1 MDRAE
6 DFEMPSPK
14 RARLE
19 AQELDTS
26 QDRATAIDDMDDLYD
41 SPSTPTASV
50 PRSLQSHTPALEKAS
65 STTIPKFPQLPGL
78 GVLCDDQQPL
88 KEVGQPFLHK
98 SESVV
103 PSQAITP
110 AENLSDNPNTG
121 PKQASQGGNEL
132 KVASEAEA
140 HPDHKASVFEGA
152 VYVEDTPQKDGNK
165 AEDTLQRV
173 HKGKESAPIQEREAT
188 LDAKLQQATIGSQS
202 PEQETRSRTAV
213 ESQLA
218 DSDTAPAGE
227 AQNGVLQETE
237 AVRDGEGHKE
247 TTSLKL
253 NTVDST
259 KAIAST
265 EPTFGELAETNKSN
279 ADAEF
284 ELDSSPLG
292 SSSDVPSN
300 TSSSDDDSEV
310 DDYEMLSPEEQAR
323 RLMAEDGGSDDG
335 RASKGGNAVSGVLR
349 TTNEKPDEVVP
360 KPDITVTP
368 DIKIEELG
376 RVENLVENLALIKA
390 NTSGEYQVLES
401 GSVLCL
407 EDRSVIGVIAETL
420 GRVQQ
425 PYYSVRFTNTAAITE
440 AGISQNT
447 RIFYVEQHS
456 STVFT
461 QPLKAFKGSDASNLH
476 DEEVGDDELEFS
488 DDEAEAEHKRQVK
501 LQKRARHGARDGQ
514 TDGFSRGLQQRPG
527 GPNNRYGRGLP
538 SWPEHPPVPAD
549 LSLNY
554 DDADDA
560 NTKNEDEDELYTPLA
575 RPTNLHEMMA
585 GKPPS
590 VESNGSRGNS
600 SRAGRSGGR
609 GGRQRHRSNRGLD
622 RGGKFDRREH
632 ANPRENGHSHG
643 RQNSPPMPQRNG
655 FSLPSKNSLP
665 PRPPHQ
671 GNGYGSLSS
680 QHNGYQTQQS
690 PLQASNYP
698 PQSQANSYPS
708 CPSQYPNNYAHSY
721 SQPQQ
726 HQGYPSPYP
735 YQQYNSQYYQPQHSS
750 PQNYQSQQSFP
761 PQGQYSAQ
769 QAPSMPPSPTN
780 IPPGAHINP
789 AFFQQQAH
797 SQPQA
802 WQQPDPEA
810 ARRVQE
816 GLNLLR
822 GFGGGGHAPK

>member
-1 MDRAE
+1 
-6 DFEMPSPK
+6 MPLPK

-19 AQELDTS
+19 AQEPDTS
-26 QDRATAIDDMDDLYD
+26 QDRATTIDDMDDLYD
-41 SPSTPTASV
+41 SPSTPTASI
-50 PRSLQSHTPALEKAS
+50 PRSLQSHAPALEKVS
-65 STTIPKFPQLPGL
+65 SATIPKFPQLPGL
-78 GVLCDDQQPL
+78 GVLYDDQQPL
-88 KEVGQPFLHK
+88 KEAGQPLLHK
-98 SESVV
+98 SETVV

-110 AENLSDNPNTG
+110 TKNPSDNPNTG
-121 PKQASQGGNEL
+121 QEQAAQDGNEP

-140 HPDHKASVFEGA
+140 HLDHNASIFEGA
-152 VYVEDTPQKDGNK
+152 MSVEDSPQKNRNK
-165 AEDTLQRV
+165 AEDTLRRV
-173 HKGKESAPIQEREAT
+173 HGGKESAPVQEHDAT

-202 PEQETRSRTAV
+202 PEQGTRSHTAV
-213 ESQLA
+213 ESQLP
-218 DSDTAPAGE
+218 DTDTAPTGE
-227 AQNGVLQETE
+227 AQKGVLQETE
-237 AVRDGEGHKE
+237 AARDGECHKE
-247 TTSLKL
+247 ITGFEL

-259 KAIAST
+259 KAIVPT
-265 EPTFGELAETNKSN
+265 EPTFEELAETNKSN
-279 ADAEF
+279 ADPEF

-292 SSSDVPSN
+292 SSSSDISSD
-300 TSSSDDDSEV
+300 TSSSDDDSDV
-310 DDYEMLSPEEQAR
+310 DDYEMLNPEEQAR
-323 RLMAEDGGSDDG
+323 QLMAEDGGSDDG

-360 KPDITVTP
+360 KPDIMVTA
-368 DIKIEELG
+368 DMKIEELG
-376 RVENLVENLALIKA
+376 CVENLVENLALIKA

-514 TDGFSRGLQQRPG
+514 TDGFSRGPQQRPS

-538 SWPEHPPVPAD
+538 SWPEHPPVSAD

-554 DDADDA
+554 DDASGA

-585 GKPPS
+585 GKLPS
-590 VESNGSRGNS
+590 LESNGSRGNS
-600 SRAGRSGGR
+600 SRGGHGGGR
-609 GGRQRHRSNRGLD
+609 GGRQRHRGNRGSD

-643 RQNSPPMPQRNG
+643 RQNSPPIPQRDG

-671 GNGYGSLSS
+671 GNGYGSPSS
-680 QHNGYQTQQS
+680 QHNEYQPQQS

-698 PQSQANSYPS
+698 PQSQANSHPS
-708 CPSQYPNNYAHSY
+708 YPSQYPNNYAHSY

-726 HQGYPSPYP
+726 HQGYPSQYP
-735 YQQYNSQYYQPQHSS
+735 HQQYNSQYCQPQHSS

-769 QAPSMPPSPTN
+769 QAPSMPPSPAN

-789 AFFQQQAH
+789 AFFQQQAQ

-822 GFGGGGHAPK
+822 GFGGGGYAPK